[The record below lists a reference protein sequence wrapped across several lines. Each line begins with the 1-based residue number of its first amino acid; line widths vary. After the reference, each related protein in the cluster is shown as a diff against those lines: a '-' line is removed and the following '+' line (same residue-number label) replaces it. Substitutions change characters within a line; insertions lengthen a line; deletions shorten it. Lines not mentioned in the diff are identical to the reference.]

1 MAARHQ
7 GIELLSPALEGE
19 VLTAGPPGKSQA
31 FPFILG
37 AGGWERHSLD
47 PLVPLRLRLA
57 AQTLLFSGERQPCRG
72 ICCDFLPAG
81 GDRAAGGEKTSHVSR
96 TEHCWS
102 PMEEESFLLGVHP
115 NACLCSSGHGTRGE
129 SEIAVCPGS
138 QNVTRSQGGKARQVC
153 HMQNTVVLMALRE
166 KSGYFRPSHFLKEE
180 CSPARKW
187 RETTES
193 LQGIAY

>member
-1 MAARHQ
+1 MTSCLREVT
-7 GIELLSPALEGE
+7 ELQEVRKQVTSPELSTVGLPWR
-19 VLTAGPPGKSQA
+19 KS
-31 FPFILG
+31 L
-37 AGGWERHSLD
+37 
-47 PLVPLRLRLA
+47 
-57 AQTLLFSGERQPCRG
+57 
-72 ICCDFLPAG
+72 
-81 GDRAAGGEKTSHVSR
+81 
-96 TEHCWS
+96 
-102 PMEEESFLLGVHP
+102 LLGVHP

-138 QNVTRSQGGKARQVC
+138 QNVTRSQGGKAKQVC